1 MADSSQ
7 PPRQRARSRPPY
19 PLLGMGLSALLLG
32 TLLLLPSMLSAMGAT
47 LGQVSQAVRAPA
59 LLTAGLG
66 AWLLLLHAWRSHS
79 RRLNPPAASD
89 SAFNGTGSVT
99 LPPHP
104 LPLVW
109 NREVLLV
116 IEWRRFEA
124 LVEKLFSQ
132 GGFTTHSQRPVPGGS
147 VDIGVHSPDSSVPAM
162 VVRCRHNPRQE
173 VGVQELS
180 EFLGVMASHGLARG
194 TFVTASTF
202 STAARVFAKANGI
215 CTQDG
220 DGLLRMI
227 ARSTPEQQAELLQV
241 ATEGDYWRPTCIH
254 CGVKMKT
261 RRPEDGGLPH
271 WACPQQPTCGFTL
284 PKRNRRH

>member
-1 MADSSQ
+1 MAYSSQ
-7 PPRQRARSRPPY
+7 PPRHRTRTRHPY
-19 PLLGMGLSALLLG
+19 PLLGMGLAALLLG
-32 TLLLLPSMLSAMGAT
+32 TLLLAPSLLLAQGAT
-47 LGQVSQAVRAPA
+47 LGQMSQAVRAPA
-59 LLTAGLG
+59 LLTTALG
-66 AWLLLLHAWRSHS
+66 AWLLLLHAWRSFS
-79 RRLNPPAASD
+79 QRLNPPLAGD
-89 SAFNGTGSVT
+89 SALKGTGAVT

-132 GGFTTHSQRPVPGGS
+132 SGFTTHSQRPIPGGS
-147 VDIGVHSPDSSVPAM
+147 VDIRLHTPDSSAPAM

-173 VGVQELS
+173 VGVHELS
-180 EFLGVMASHGLARG
+180 EFLRVMASQGVTRG

-202 STAARVFAKANGI
+202 STAARVFARDNGI
-215 CTQDG
+215 STQDG

-254 CGVKMKT
+254 CDVKMKT
-261 RRPEDGGLPH
+261 RRPKNGGLPH
-271 WACPQQPTCGFTL
+271 WACPHQPACGFTL
-284 PKRNRRH
+284 PKRSRRH